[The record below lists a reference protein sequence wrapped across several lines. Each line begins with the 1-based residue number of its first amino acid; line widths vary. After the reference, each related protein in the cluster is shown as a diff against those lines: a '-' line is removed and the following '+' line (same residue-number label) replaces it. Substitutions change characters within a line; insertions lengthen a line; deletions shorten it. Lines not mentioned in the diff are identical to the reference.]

1 MKSPIRPALVV
12 GALIALAPRAALAQA
27 PTSPAP
33 VVDAAA
39 KPPAPTDEKPTAP
52 GEEKPPAPAEAKKP
66 APPAGPPSPPRDLP
80 SYDGRPPPAT
90 TAGEALLWIPRV
102 VLFPIHVV
110 TELVLRRPLGFLT
123 VAAEQGKWIQKL
135 TDAFTFGPTNNIGI
149 VPTAL
154 LDFGFRTS
162 VGVYAFYD
170 DFLVKDNA
178 LRLHAAFGGTD
189 WLRLTVADRIP
200 IANNAYLKIRG
211 EASRRPDFY
220 FYGIGP
226 TSRIQDRSRYGAD
239 WLDGSAAFHAVL
251 PHGVTV
257 DAFTGVKTA
266 TFYDSEYARNLS
278 VSERTVNKVFPVP
291 ATYDAGITDFR
302 VGGNVAIDTR
312 RPRPEPGSGV
322 RVEASGSFGT
332 DLRARQTTSWVKYG
346 GAIGGFIDLTGH
358 NHVLSLSATALFADP
373 LRDQPIPFAELVSLG
388 GSNPM
393 TGFREGRLLGRSAA
407 AATLEYRYPIWA
419 FLDGDAQVAVGNVF
433 NEHLDGLTPENLRLS
448 FDVGVRA
455 IGARDHSFS
464 VLVGAGTETFGQ
476 GGRLNEARLLIGAS
490 SGF

>member
-1 MKSPIRPALVV
+1 MVLTAGAFVV
-12 GALIALAPRAALAQA
+12 LA
-27 PTSPAP
+27 S
-33 VVDAAA
+33 AAA
-39 KPPAPTDEKPTAP
+39 SAGEPAPTPH
-52 GEEKPPAPAEAKKP
+52 KP
-66 APPAGPPSPPRDLP
+66 AAPVTPPGPPSPPRDLP
-80 SYDGRPPPAT
+80 SYDGRPAPAT

-102 VLFPIHVV
+102 VFFPVHVV
-110 TELVLRRPLGFLT
+110 TEYVLRRPLGFLT
-123 VAAEQGKWIQKL
+123 VAAERGKWIQKL
-135 TDAFTFGPTNNIGI
+135 TDVFTFGPTGNIGI

-178 LRLHAAFGGTD
+178 LRVHAAFGGTD

-239 WLDGSAAFHAVL
+239 WIDGSATFHAAL
-251 PHGVTV
+251 PHGITV

-266 TFYDSEYARNLS
+266 SFYDSEYARNLS
-278 VSERTVNKVFPVP
+278 VGERTVNNVFPTP
-291 ATYDAGITDFR
+291 ATYDEGYTGFR
-302 VGGNVAIDTR
+302 TGGSVAFDTR

-332 DLRARQTTSWVKYG
+332 DLRAPHSSSWVKYG
-346 GAIGGFIDLTGH
+346 GAIGGFVDLTGH

-373 LRDQPIPFAELVSLG
+373 LRVEPIPFFELVSLG
-388 GSNPM
+388 GSSPM
-393 TGFREGRLLGRSAA
+393 SGFREGRLLGRSAA
-407 AATLEYRYPIWA
+407 VTTLEYRYPIWA
-419 FLDGDAQVAVGNVF
+419 FLDGAAQVAVGNVF
-433 NEHLDGLTPENLRLS
+433 DEHLAGLSPKNLRLS
-448 FDVGVRA
+448 FDFGFRA
-455 IGARDHSFS
+455 AGARDHSFS

-476 GGRLNEARLLIGAS
+476 GGHLNEARLLIGATN
-490 SGF
+490 GF